1 VQRFWVRAIGWLSAR
16 GERWAMLQFA
26 LSALVTVVLVLVLA
40 LVAFGRAGRA
50 EAIAIAEE

>member
-1 VQRFWVRAIGWLSAR
+1 
-16 GERWAMLQFA
+16 MLQFA